1 MDIINII
8 NYQKNLRKLIE
19 EKINYIKHGEKKKN
33 KLLDERI
40 EFLDSELWWKGLNDK
55 GKKEMTKRYKTADI
69 AKKRYWRWMEPIGY
83 KTTTTKNISILEKK
97 FKASK

>member
-1 MDIINII
+1 ME
-8 NYQKNLRKLIE
+8 R
-19 EKINYIKHGEKKKN
+19 KKN